1 MSVFDDALGVPYL
14 PPSPVYPIDQL
25 VAAGGAALPGNAALA
40 GGLNVPVGAA
50 ATPAAPGPPLPIGP
64 PAQTAAGGGTGVNLQ
79 QILSALEPQQQSGLS
94 TPRFMS
100 ALGAGLSSA
109 GQNWNKPAAAAF
121 ASGAGAAI
129 QGGQSYDNQLQA
141 AKLKA
146 LQTAIAAWK
155 AGDLANYHRS
165 LADYHKTVADEKRQ
179 RARPAAPPSE
189 ADGASADAAAVQPQ
203 VMLAHRAGLDRF
215 LTDAEVPPQRLETA
229 DLDSAARLMA
239 AKDMPA
245 ADAFE
250 AASLHN
256 AMDAGHV
263 SPAEVDLIYGPG
275 AADAIRSTAA
285 S

>member
-79 QILSALEPQQQSGLS
+79 QILSALEPRQQSGLS

-109 GQNWNKPAAAAF
+109 GQNWSKPAAAAF

-129 QGGQSYDNQLQA
+129 QGGQSYDNQLQS

-155 AGDLANYHRS
+155 VGDLAAYHQ
-165 LADYHKTVADEKRQ
+165 ATVNL
-179 RARPAAPPSE
+179 RALSAPQPRPATSAPPAATAPAPPTNGPANNPPVPPTSGTANNPPAPPAGVTGSASGPTVYGSGTPSSAPPPAAP
-189 ADGASADAAAVQPQ
+189 A
-203 VMLAHRAGLDRF
+203 
-215 LTDAEVPPQRLETA
+215 
-229 DLDSAARLMA
+229 
-239 AKDMPA
+239 A
-245 ADAFE
+245 ADAM
-250 AASLHN
+250 AQAR
-256 AMDAGHV
+256 
-263 SPAEVDLIYGPG
+263 
-275 AADAIRSTAA
+275 DAISRGAPRYA
-285 S
+285 VIACLRQYGVNPYGL